1 MTGPVRLGI
10 EIWSD
15 VMCPWCVIGY
25 YQLQRAL
32 VELSGEIEADILWR
46 PFELNRDIS
55 EDGEDLEFHMMR
67 KYGQGPSEAG
77 TRQMQRIAESAGYKM
92 RYLGPLDE
100 YGEEPLRRIW
110 NTLKA
115 HKLLHWALETQG
127 REAQT
132 RLKLALFDAHFQYR
146 LNVSDPET
154 LFAIAE
160 RAGLDME
167 GAAKAMEDEALA
179 AHIREE
185 ERAAMEKGITSVP
198 AMLVEGRFMIPGAQE
213 PEVYVAYLR
222 KVVARMNDAA

>member
-1 MTGPVRLGI
+1 
-10 EIWSD
+10 
-15 VMCPWCVIGY
+15 
-25 YQLQRAL
+25 
-32 VELSGEIEADILWR
+32 
-46 PFELNRDIS
+46 
-55 EDGEDLEFHMMR
+55 
-67 KYGQGPSEAG
+67 
-77 TRQMQRIAESAGYKM
+77 MQRIAESAGYEM
-92 RYLGPLDE
+92 RYLRPLDE
-100 YGEEPLRRIW
+100 YGEEPSRRIW